1 MAVALSGMTLYTN
14 NDNEGNWGGTDG
26 PDTYNVS
33 IQGTNSESWLV
44 SKNATET
51 GTLTLTPG
59 TAPDATR
66 SLFMFWMKSDLSYY
80 YTDIKAELILFKSL
94 IYKILLNPD
103 KNNQKKNQILY
114 FC

>member
-1 MAVALSGMTLYTN
+1 MAVALSGMILYTN

-80 YTDIKAELILFKSL
+80 YTDIKAELQSSTNN
-94 IYKILLNPD
+94 YKTFTAATAANPEISTP
-103 KNNQKKNQILY
+103 NLGGP
-114 FC
+114 